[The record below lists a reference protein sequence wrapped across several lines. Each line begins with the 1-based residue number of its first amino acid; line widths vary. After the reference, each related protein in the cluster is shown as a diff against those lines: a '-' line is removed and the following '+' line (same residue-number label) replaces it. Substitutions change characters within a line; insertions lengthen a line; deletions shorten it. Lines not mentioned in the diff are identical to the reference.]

1 MLKVDFNNPVTW
13 SLINLYSS
21 LQLNT

>member
-1 MLKVDFNNPVTW
+1 MLKVDFNNLLTW